1 MLRVVDTILT
11 LWVASWIEQYGL
23 QGPES
28 FLYTSRSNCL
38 DVEGI
43 NDMND
48 FQDTLKAMD
57 VIGLQQ
63 TEKDAIFKMLSV
75 ILWLGNVV
83 FAENEQGHAVV
94 TDADGM
100 LY

>member
-1 MLRVVDTILT
+1 
-11 LWVASWIEQYGL
+11 
-23 QGPES
+23 
-28 FLYTSRSNCL
+28 
-38 DVEGI
+38 
-43 NDMND
+43 MND

>member
-1 MLRVVDTILT
+1 MYILT
-11 LWVASWIEQYGL
+11 SERHVCIEQYGL

-43 NDMND
+43 NDVND
-48 FQDTLKAMD
+48 FNDTLKAMD
-57 VIGLQQ
+57 IIGLQQ
-63 TEKDAIFKMLSV
+63 AEKDNIFKMLSV

-100 LY
+100 L

>member
-1 MLRVVDTILT
+1 M
-11 LWVASWIEQYGL
+11 
-23 QGPES
+23 
-28 FLYTSRSNCL
+28 YTSRSNCL